1 MKFWALI
8 FVLCCQPLSAKVW
21 ALESAAEQFPAL
33 ELTNTHVHQLP
44 ASNSD
49 RQYEVWVDLPA
60 SYGKSAKKLPVLF
73 VTDANYAFPLIRSIR
88 NRLGA
93 NGQNI
98 EDFVIVG
105 LSYAKG
111 YTPIN
116 SRSFDYTP
124 TDVLAR
130 PKKPGE
136 SYGGDAYGGSALYI
150 EYLRQQVIPFVLKN
164 YQVDPKRKVFVG
176 HSYGGL
182 LGAEL
187 VLRHPDS
194 FDSYIISSPSLWF
207 DKKHLL
213 KLAQER
219 SKKSPAINAT
229 VLLYAAEFEQIKP
242 GARYSKEVD
251 IVADLF
257 KFEQLLKASTT
268 PMAKAKTQAITPQGL
283 QIKSKIIA
291 DEDHLSVFPSM
302 ISRAL
307 VELLPGY
314 GPYTPG

>member
-44 ASNSD
+44 AKNSD
-49 RQYEVWVDLPA
+49 REYEVWVDLPT

-187 VLRHPDS
+187 LLRYPDS

-207 DKKHLL
+207 DKKHLM
-213 KLAQER
+213 KLVEAR

-229 VLLYAAEFEQIKP
+229 ALLYAAEFEQIKP

-251 IVADLF
+251 IVADLL
-257 KFEQLLKASTT
+257 KFEQLLKASTA
-268 PMAKAKTQAITPQGL
+268 PAVNAKTSAQQGL

-314 GPYTPG
+314 GPYNPG

>member
-1 MKFWALI
+1 MKFWALL
-8 FVLCCQPLSAKVW
+8 FVLCCQPLL
-21 ALESAAEQFPAL
+21 ALESAAQSAAEQFPAL
-33 ELTNTHVHQLP
+33 ELANTHVHQLP
-44 ASNSD
+44 AKNSD
-49 RQYEVWVDLPA
+49 RQYEVWIDLPG
-60 SYGKSAKKLPVLF
+60 SYGKSTKKMPVLF

-111 YTPIN
+111 HTPIN
-116 SRSFDYTP
+116 SRSLDYTP

-136 SYGGDAYGGSALYI
+136 SYSGAAYGGSAVYI

-164 YQVDPKRKVFVG
+164 YQVYPTRKVFVG

-187 VLRHPDS
+187 LLRYPDS

-207 DKKHLL
+207 DQKHLM
-213 KLAQER
+213 KLVEAR
-219 SKKSPAINAT
+219 SQQSPAIHAT
-229 VLLYAAEFEQIKP
+229 ALLYAAEFEQIKP

-251 IVADLF
+251 IVADLL
-257 KFEQLLKASTT
+257 KFEQRLKASTT
-268 PMAKAKTQAITPQGL
+268 PAVNAKTNAPQGL
-283 QIKSKIIA
+283 HIKSRIIA